1 MRKRAIAYLGIIISS
16 IYLLNFTMGTIFE
29 LPDFLPIIGNMDEFA
44 ASILLIASLKHF
56 GIDLTDFLVVNQK
69 SRKPAKI

>member
-1 MRKRAIAYLGIIISS
+1 MKKRITASLGLLISS
-16 IYLLNFTMGTIFE
+16 IYLLNFTMGTVFE

-56 GIDLTDFLVVNQK
+56 GIDLTDFLVVRQSRQK
-69 SRKPAKI
+69 AV